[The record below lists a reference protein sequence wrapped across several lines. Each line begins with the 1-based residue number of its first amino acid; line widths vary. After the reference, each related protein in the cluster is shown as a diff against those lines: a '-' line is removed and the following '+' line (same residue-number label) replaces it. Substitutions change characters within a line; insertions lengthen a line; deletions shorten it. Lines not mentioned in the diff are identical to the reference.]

1 MADHEVRKKKNK
13 KLMHIGKE
21 FFKVLK
27 IKLQTE

>member
-1 MADHEVRKKKNK
+1 MANHEVRKK